1 MITGLESHSEIM
13 MPGSRQIVVRFDGT
27 LIRMRTRRLLVVTL
41 LCPSALVLAA
51 CTGTAAESATATAP
65 SSSPTPSTSTSSSPT
80 SSSAAAT
87 SSVVPSPED
96 RAAPTCVPGVTLIE
110 QNQGPYY
117 TQGAP
122 ERTDITD
129 AAPGTALLLTGYV
142 LDNQCNPVAGAT
154 LDFWQADGN
163 GSYDNNGYVLRGVQ
177 TTDENG
183 TYALTTVIP
192 GQYPGRT
199 EHVHVKVTAPN
210 GPTYTTQLY
219 FPESTAN
226 GGDRFYVPELDVT
239 ITSYDGSKMTAH
251 FDMVLPA

>member
-1 MITGLESHSEIM
+1 MNRTALGLKA
-13 MPGSRQIVVRFDGT
+13 T
-27 LIRMRTRRLLVVTL
+27 LVGMRKRRLLVVTIL
-41 LCPSALVLAA
+41 FPSALVLTA
-51 CTGTAAESATATAP
+51 CTGTSAESPTSAAPTSAAP
-65 SSSPTPSTSTSSSPT
+65 SSSPTPSPSTPSTASSKTSTGAP
-80 SSSAAAT
+80 AT
-87 SSVVPSPED
+87 SSAVPAPED
-96 RAAPTCVPGVTLIE
+96 MAAPTCVPGVTLIE

-117 TQGAP
+117 TLGAP
-122 ERTDITD
+122 ERIDIT
-129 AAPGTALLLTGYV
+129 AGAPGTPLLLTGYV
-142 LDNQCNPVAGAT
+142 LDDQCNPVAGAT

-183 TYALTTVIP
+183 AYALTTVIP

-199 EHVHVKVTAPN
+199 EHVHVKVTAPG

-226 GGDRFYVPELDVT
+226 GGDRFYVPGLDVT
-239 ITSYDGSKMTAH
+239 ITSYDGSEMTAQ

>member
-1 MITGLESHSEIM
+1 
-13 MPGSRQIVVRFDGT
+13 
-27 LIRMRTRRLLVVTL
+27 MRRNRLLVATAL
-41 LCPSALVLAA
+41 FSAALALTA
-51 CTGTAAESATATAP
+51 CTGISAEAPTSAASTPSPASS
-65 SSSPTPSTSTSSSPT
+65 SSSPSPAASTETSRT
-80 SSSAAAT
+80 TAAAP
-87 SSVVPSPED
+87 VVPAPED
-96 RAAPTCVPGVTLIE
+96 RVAPTCVPGVTLIE

-129 AAPGTALLLTGYV
+129 TAPGTALLLTGYV

-183 TYALTTVIP
+183 AYALTTVIP

-219 FPESTAN
+219 FPESNAN